1 MFKKMIKFIHAARV
15 YFLLFITVSFF
26 YYLGLNPV
34 DVGCFIGAKMGSAVG
49 MSVSVPEN
57 PFNRL
62 ALQLKEKEER
72 LNQKEIELS
81 EREKILREANRGQ
94 ERLVIGLTVGIVILF
109 GLIVLNY
116 YLDYRRRSKE

>member
-1 MFKKMIKFIHAARV
+1 MKKIIKLIHAARV
-15 YFLLFITVSFF
+15 YFLIFITISFF

-34 DVGCFIGAKMGSAVG
+34 DVGKFIGAKMGSAVG

-72 LNQKEIELS
+72 LNQKEMELS
-81 EREKILREANRGQ
+81 EREKALREANRGQ

-109 GLIVLNY
+109 GLVLFNY
-116 YLDYRRRSKE
+116 YLDYRRRQK

>member
-1 MFKKMIKFIHAARV
+1 
-15 YFLLFITVSFF
+15 
-26 YYLGLNPV
+26 
-34 DVGCFIGAKMGSAVG
+34 

-81 EREKILREANRGQ
+81 EREKDLRNIKSGQ
-94 ERLVIGLTVGIVILF
+94 NRLVTGLLVGIVILF
-109 GLIVLNY
+109 GLVILNY
-116 YLDYRRRSKE
+116 YLDWRRRKKE